1 MRKLKICSALAAL
14 VFCLTAL
21 AACGGGF
28 DAAGLL
34 KGKITLFPLP

>member
-34 KGKITLFPLP
+34 KGNLDVI